1 MDTSGRIEREC
12 PWCAELIL
20 AKARICK
27 HCGRDVTSA
36 DLVSVPVLNSSM
48 ADRHTKPF
56 PRLAIPIP
64 PEARV
69 KVAVGLAALLSV
81 LYLIKHYLTFSLT
94 NFTFFLFL
102 PIGPVLIGMA
112 LGWLIVPGP
121 NREPLNYRWLVFFV
135 VKGLR

>member
-1 MDTSGRIEREC
+1 
-12 PWCAELIL
+12 
-20 AKARICK
+20 
-27 HCGRDVTSA
+27 
-36 DLVSVPVLNSSM
+36 
-48 ADRHTKPF
+48 
-56 PRLAIPIP
+56 
-64 PEARV
+64 
-69 KVAVGLAALLSV
+69 VAVGLAALLSV